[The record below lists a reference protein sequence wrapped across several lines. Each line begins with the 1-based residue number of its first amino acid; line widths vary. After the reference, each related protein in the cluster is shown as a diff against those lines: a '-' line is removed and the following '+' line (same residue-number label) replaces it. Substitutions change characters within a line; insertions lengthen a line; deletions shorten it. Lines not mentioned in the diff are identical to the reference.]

1 LVGKYGKI
9 QGEGLL
15 QAFLD
20 TAVKYKIE
28 MKKLPVFILDK
39 GVTSTW

>member
-1 LVGKYGKI
+1 VNANINSVCVCHRQWVGKYGKI

-20 TAVKYKIE
+20 TAVKY
-28 MKKLPVFILDK
+28 
-39 GVTSTW
+39 